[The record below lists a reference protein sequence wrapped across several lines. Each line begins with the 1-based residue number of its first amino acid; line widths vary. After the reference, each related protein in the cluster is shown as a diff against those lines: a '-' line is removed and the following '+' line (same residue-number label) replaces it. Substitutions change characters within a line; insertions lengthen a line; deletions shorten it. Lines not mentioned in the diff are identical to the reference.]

1 MPSPQRFDV
10 VRKLLNNH
18 GRQLTR
24 VNGSHHF
31 FKHPTLPS
39 VSIPVHRGKAKHF
52 YVRQIEKAIK
62 EVRQADEAED
72 QG

>member
-1 MPSPQRFDV
+1 MPSDTRFV
-10 VRKLLNNH
+10 IVRKLLEQH
-18 GRQLTR
+18 GWHLDR

-39 VSIPVHRGKAKHF
+39 VSIPVHRGKVKHI
-52 YVRQIEKAIK
+52 YVHQIEKAIK
-62 EVRQADEAED
+62 EARQANEAED